1 MDDEFI
7 ERWLECPAGD
17 LPWEELLS
25 LTKETLSRLS
35 ATAQKAL
42 DRIPPKLGAEPGDL
56 TTGRGRWGHS
66 VKTIADRSDPELRE
80 MMAKVGLLPSG
91 TEGGRALS

>member
-1 MDDEFI
+1 MKEEYYVKEKGKI
-7 ERWLECPAGD
+7 RACQEKPAGD

-42 DRIPPKLGAEPGDL
+42 DEIPPKLGAEPGDL
-56 TTGRGRWGHS
+56 TTGRGRWERHDGIFGENHC
-66 VKTIADRSDPELRE
+66 RSFRP
-80 MMAKVGLLPSG
+80 
-91 TEGGRALS
+91 